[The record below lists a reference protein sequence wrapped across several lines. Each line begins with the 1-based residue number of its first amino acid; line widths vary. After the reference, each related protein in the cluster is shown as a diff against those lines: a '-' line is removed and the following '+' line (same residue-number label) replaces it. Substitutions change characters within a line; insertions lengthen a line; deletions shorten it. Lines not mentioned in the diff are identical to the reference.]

1 MEGDFCVDEI
11 VSRFF
16 LDTCQPRFRVN
27 EVEISALF
35 DCARVTNPHLTD
47 DVELCPIIITPLT
60 TGSVAEFY
68 IDPILSCIGDTDILF
83 HRSDQLAI
91 PLCRSPPTQLP
102 VAEFSRIV
110 VVYEIIDSE
119 FPGYVYLRSS
129 YLLDGK
135 DGIYFARNCK
145 HFYETYDPGD
155 RRDDIHGPAY
165 VLQFQ
170 LLPAMTNR
178 YFAKRDSSL
187 DRVFCVRCLLWPSQ
201 AADWPS
207 RQRNS
212 GWPDSATVRRVVSNG
227 CDVVRVA
234 HRLCRDDEWMAKYQ
248 WRLSFSRA
256 EIVLLNN
263 WMQVQQI
270 MYHMLR
276 VFLKSEPTVKT
287 NDSGAKTLS
296 NYHIK
301 TLMLWA
307 CELKPRSWWN
317 DDFNVVEICV
327 KLLHILG
334 VWLRDA
340 RCKHYFISKCNLLNH
355 LDESGLHQLT
365 AVELMSVTVQ
375 SLSKWFLDNYIRKCH
390 KHYAEYCNFY
400 DPRLFDDVSGN
411 AKLRKAVTELV
422 GWRHAIQSSL
432 KLANFAIAQCEA
444 VKFMM
449 SSVFR
454 SVRSCSYCVSELT
467 KIDHSLLAYFIAVAF
482 LYVAYKTTVGSLTDG
497 LLNMLAEICRIA
509 RPTLLNDEVSKRF
522 FESLKRFLR
531 YEQRVGLGMH
541 GHRTTPLPH
550 QLNTSELIELLQQ
563 SAVDQLAVFR
573 HLEAQD
579 IRSVVTADFEALFA
593 YKYGNYQRCLALSTH
608 NVRTLM
614 SDARLM
620 PIVFMYPLFTQLM
633 DDDIAS
639 LIALARFVCIC
650 YRKSDLHLIISQLNL
665 SLYLMAQCQMKLRHS
680 VTSLAQTLVRIIEV
694 ARYIKS
700 NGNCQELTLEQLLLK
715 LIERKILMYI
725 TS

>member
-83 HRSDQLAI
+83 HQSDQLAI

-129 YLLDGK
+129 YLLDGR
-135 DGIYFARNCK
+135 DGKYFARNCK

-227 CDVVRVA
+227 WDVVRVA

-327 KLLHILG
+327 ELLHVLG

-340 RCKHYFISKCNLLNH
+340 RCKHYFISNCNLLDD
-355 LDESGLHQLT
+355 LDEAASHELT
-365 AVELMSVTVQ
+365 AVKLASVTVEW
-375 SLSKWFLDNYIRKCH
+375 LSKWFVDNYIIKCPEH
-390 KHYAEYCNFY
+390 WPCYARF
-400 DPRLFDDVSGN
+400 FGDVSTN
-411 AKLRKAVTELV
+411 AKL
-422 GWRHAIQSSL
+422 HNAIT
-432 KLANFAIAQCEA
+432 NIVFCRYE
-444 VKFMM
+444 
-449 SSVFR
+449 FR
-454 SVRSCSYCVSELT
+454 SSDEQTVYSACQRKIMQSVSCYSLTVQSCSYLMSEMA
-467 KIDHSLLAYFIAVAF
+467 KIDHRLTVYFCAVAF
-482 LYVAYKTTVGSLTDG
+482 LHFAY
-497 LLNMLAEICRIA
+497 RIA
-509 RPTLLNDEVSKRF
+509 RDSLTEVLLGAFWTLCRLVRQISITSEVSECFLK
-522 FESLKRFLR
+522 SLERVLR
-531 YEQRVGLGMH
+531 YMQSVNVH
-541 GHRTTPLPH
+541 GHNRLLTPVTLCP
-550 QLNTSELIELLQQ
+550 LNTSELVELLQQ
-563 SAVDQLAVFR
+563 SAVELLTTFRQLLARNSDSVFTVVTTD
-573 HLEAQD
+573 LEA
-579 IRSVVTADFEALFA
+579 LYA
-593 YKYGNYQRCLALSTH
+593 YKCGDYEHCLQLSTQ
-608 NVRTLM
+608 NVATLTHDPAWLT
-614 SDARLM
+614 S
-620 PIVFMYPLFTQLM
+620 VFTFPEFIQLM
-633 DDDIAS
+633 DDDVVS
-639 LIALARFVCIC
+639 LIALTLLANPFCRDDP
-650 YRKSDLHLIISQLNL
+650 SHLTISTLTL
-665 SLYLMAQCQMKLRHS
+665 SLYLMAQCQIKRSHQ
-680 VTSLAQTLVRIIEV
+680 VTSVAQTNASETRVVTSIF
-694 ARYIKS
+694 
-700 NGNCQELTLEQLLLK
+700 
-715 LIERKILMYI
+715 IERVKLNGFC
-725 TS
+725 